1 MLWVIIYYSCF
12 MNTLACLVNR
22 LFAAFLESIIFWE
35 IEIHGFVQICDLLK
49 KSTNEFFF
57 SMNFHCRIKI
67 FVSSKASLQTRKH
80 DTRF

>member
-57 SMNFHCRIKI
+57 SMNFHC
-67 FVSSKASLQTRKH
+67 
-80 DTRF
+80 